1 MNSNKIDLIL
11 HPIRMRIITTIS
23 GREMTTGQLATALP
37 DIAQATLY
45 RHMNTLVEGGVLLIV
60 NETQIR
66 GTVEKQY
73 ALQTES
79 LLNITEEDLQNA
91 TKDDHIRYFTTFLMT
106 LLGDYTRFM
115 QTQTKVNPTH
125 DGIGYHTI
133 PVHMTDD
140 ELGDF
145 ASQLQELMSAYQTS
159 QPNRKRRKFSFV
171 IMPSADDEEEE

>member
-1 MNSNKIDLIL
+1 MNPNKIDLIL

-45 RHMNTLVEGGVLLIV
+45 RHVNALVEGDVLIV
-60 NETQIR
+60 MNETQIR
-66 GTVEKQY
+66 GTVEKRY

-79 LLNITEEDLQNA
+79 LLNITEDDLKHA

-115 QTQTKVNPTH
+115 QTQTTVNPTE

-133 PVHMTDD
+133 PIHMTDD
-140 ELGDF
+140 ELLDF
-145 ASQLQELMSAYQTS
+145 GAKLQDLMSAYQTS
-159 QPNRKRRKFSFV
+159 QPNRKRRLFSFV
-171 IMPSADDEEEE
+171 IMPSADDEQE

>member
-1 MNSNKIDLIL
+1 MTTNKIDLIL
-11 HPIRMRIITTIS
+11 HPIRMRIITAIS

-45 RHMNTLVEGGVLLIV
+45 RHVNTLVEGNVLVIT

-66 GTVEKQY
+66 GTVEKCY

-106 LLGDYTRFM
+106 LLGDYTRYM
-115 QTQTKVNPTH
+115 QTKTTVNPTE

-145 ASQLQELMSAYQTS
+145 ATKLQDLMRTYQTS
-159 QPNRKRRKFSFV
+159 QPNRKRRLFSFV
-171 IMPSADDEEEE
+171 ILPSADDEEQE